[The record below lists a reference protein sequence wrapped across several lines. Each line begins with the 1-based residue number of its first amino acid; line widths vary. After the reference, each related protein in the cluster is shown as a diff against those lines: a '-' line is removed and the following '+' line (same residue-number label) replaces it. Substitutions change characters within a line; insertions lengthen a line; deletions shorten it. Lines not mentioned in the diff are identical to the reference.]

1 MTTLAAGDLALI
13 GYSSDT
19 AGKSFAFVLLKDVD
33 ATTTVNFT
41 DNGWL
46 AAGGFRAGEGVVS
59 WSAPAGGATA
69 GTVISFTG
77 LTGTFNPST
86 SGDQIIA
93 YQGPATAAATPLFAV
108 DFADNN
114 TTFAADATSSNTSAV
129 PTGLIIGTTALGFGP
144 DNGAYVGATAGTAG
158 ALLQAIG
165 NPANWTTDDAN
176 PVAYKTAFTVAA
188 GTSISVG
195 SVSVAEGDSGDHVAT
210 FTVTRNDAGG
220 AFTVDFATHDGT
232 ATAGSDYD
240 AAQGTLTFAAGGPT
254 SQTVSVVV
262 HGDTQVEGNETF
274 TLGLSNLQNTQG
286 TASIATGTG
295 TGTILND
302 DVQLVK
308 TYEIQ
313 GAGHTSPLL
322 GQHVVT
328 EGVVTAVDTTGSRG
342 FWIQDQSGDGNN
354 ATSDA
359 VFVFTN
365 AAPTVHAGDL
375 VRVDGTVNEFQGN
388 DANNLTI
395 TEVGSSNANVTV
407 EGTGFTIAPTIIG
420 DGGRHIPTEV
430 IDNDHFTT
438 FDPSQDAVDFYESIE
453 GMLVT
458 VKNAQAVDATASGQ
472 TWVVADNGA
481 SATGMND
488 RGGITIAPGDMNPE
502 RIEIFAD
509 SGVSNVQLNNVAGDH
524 LGDVTGVVSYFGG
537 NYELLPLTV
546 GSTASAGAVP
556 RETTTLASD
565 ASHVTIG
572 AYNLENL
579 DPTDPASKFAQL
591 GQDIAH
597 NLGAPDII
605 GVEEIQDADGAG
617 PGTNLSGAVTLNKLV
632 DAIVA
637 AGGPHYSFIE
647 VDPTVNNQTGGE
659 PNGNIRQ
666 AFLYDATRVSYVDG
680 SVRQLT
686 DNDPTNGDAFNNSR
700 KPLVADFMFHGEK
713 ITAIDVHD
721 FSRGGSDELF
731 GQDQPPINN
740 GDQRRVDQT
749 TPVKQYVEQLV
760 QADPHAHVAVMGDF
774 NAFQFETS
782 LTQLESG
789 GALSNL
795 TNLLAPTDR
804 YSFAFEGNM
813 EQIDQMLVSPSLQP
827 GAQFDVVHL
836 NTGVAD
842 RPTDHD
848 PIVSRLF
855 VNTAPVSVA
864 DNGYAA
870 TEDTPFTVDAA
881 HGVLAN
887 DTDLNSDVLSAVLGQ
902 GPQHGALQLN
912 ADGSFTYTPGA
923 DFNGQDSFTY
933 LAQDPSG
940 AGAALATVVLQ
951 VAPVNDA
958 PVAQP
963 DAASVSENQA
973 VTIDVL
979 GNDTDVDTGDTK
991 SILSVSGTA
1000 LGGHVTIVDGQLVY
1014 VADADSFD
1022 LLTAGQSV
1030 TDSFTYTMQ
1039 DAAGAKSSATVSV
1052 AVNGVPNAPT
1062 INGGNGDSVLTG
1074 TAGDEAINGGNG
1086 ADQLFGL
1093 AGADTLS
1100 GGNGGDTLSGG
1111 DGIDSLSGANGD
1123 DSLAGGAGADAL
1135 SGGNGADTLNGG
1147 AGDDLLTGDNGP
1159 DRFVFSGIFGHDVVS
1174 DFSHGDTIQVDHSQF
1189 GDFNDLL
1196 SHAHQVGADVVIT
1209 YDAAAAITL
1218 TAVQLTSLHASD
1230 FAFV

>member
-1 MTTLAAGDLALI
+1 MTTLASGDVALI

-46 AAGGFRAGEGVVS
+46 AAGGFRAGEGVLS

-69 GTVISFTG
+69 GTVITFTG
-77 LTGTFNPST
+77 LTGSFNPST

-93 YQGPATAAATPLFAV
+93 YQGPATAATPLFAV

-114 TTFAADATSSNTSAV
+114 TAFAADATSSNTSAV
-129 PTGLIIGTTALGFGP
+129 PTGLVVGTTALGFGP
-144 DNGAYVGATAGTAG
+144 DNGAYAGPTAGTAG
-158 ALLQAIG
+158 DLLQAID

-176 PVAYKTAFTVAA
+176 PVAYKTAFTVAV
-188 GTSISVG
+188 GTSVSVG
-195 SVSVAEGDSGDHVAT
+195 AVSVAEGDSGDHVAT

-232 ATAGSDYD
+232 ATAGSDYE
-240 AAQGTLTFAAGGPT
+240 AAQGTLTFAAGGPA
-254 SQTVSVVV
+254 SQTVSVVI

-274 TLGLSNLQNTQG
+274 TLALTNLQNTQG
-286 TASIATGTG
+286 VAAIANGAG

-302 DVQLVK
+302 DVHVVK

-313 GAGHTSPLL
+313 GAAHTSPLL

-342 FWIQDQSGDGNN
+342 FWIQDQTGDGND

-359 VFVFTN
+359 VFAFTN
-365 AAPTVHAGDL
+365 AAPAVHAGDL
-375 VRVDGTVNEFQGN
+375 VRVDGTVNEFQGS
-388 DANNLTI
+388 DTNNLTI

-407 EGTGFTIAPTIIG
+407 EGTGFTVAPTIIG

-438 FDPSQDAVDFYESIE
+438 FDPGQDAVDFYESIE

-458 VKNAQAVDATASGQ
+458 VKNAQAVDATALGQ
-472 TWVVADNGA
+472 TWVVADNGD

-488 RGGITIAPGDMNPE
+488 RGGITIAPNDMNPE
-502 RIEIFAD
+502 RIEIFTD

-537 NYELLPLTV
+537 NYELLPLSV
-546 GSTASAGAVP
+546 GSTASAGSAP

-565 ASHVTIG
+565 ASHLTIG

-579 DPTDPASKFAQL
+579 DPTDPASKFVQL

-617 PGTNLSGAVTLNKLV
+617 PGTDLSGAVTLNKLI

-637 AGGPHYSFIE
+637 AGGPRYSFIE
-647 VDPTVNNQTGGE
+647 IDPTANNQTGGE

-666 AFLYDATRVSYVDG
+666 AFLYDPTRVSYVDG
-680 SVRQLT
+680 SAHQLADT
-686 DNDPTNGDAFNNSR
+686 DLTNGDAYNNSR
-700 KPLVADFMFHGEK
+700 KPLVADFTFHGET
-713 ITAIDVHD
+713 ITAIDVHNY
-721 FSRGGSDELF
+721 SRGGSDELF
-731 GQDQPPINN
+731 GQDQPAINN

-774 NAFQFETS
+774 NAYQFETS

-795 TNLLAPTDR
+795 TNLLAPADR
-804 YSFAFEGNM
+804 YSYAFEGNM
-813 EQIDQMLVSPSLQP
+813 EQIDQMLVSPSLQS
-827 GAQFDVVHL
+827 GAQFDIVHL

-870 TEDTPFTVDAA
+870 TEDTPFIVDAA

-887 DTDLNSDVLSAVLGQ
+887 DTDLNSDLLSALLGQ
-902 GPQHGALQLN
+902 GPAHGALQLN

-940 AGAALATVVLQ
+940 ASSALATVVLQ
-951 VAPVNDA
+951 VAAVNDA
-958 PVAQP
+958 PVAHA
-963 DAASVSENQA
+963 DAASVSENQS
-973 VTIDVL
+973 VTVDVL
-979 GNDTDVDTGDTK
+979 GNDTDVDSGDSK
-991 SILSVSGTA
+991 SILSVSDTA
-1000 LGGHVTIVDGQLVY
+1000 LGGHVTIADGQLVY
-1014 VADADSFD
+1014 VADADAFD
-1022 LLTAGQSV
+1022 LLTTGQSV

-1039 DAAGAKSSATVSV
+1039 DAAGATSSATVSV
-1052 AVNGVPNAPT
+1052 AVSGVPDAPT
-1062 INGGNGDSVLTG
+1062 LNGGNGDAVLTG

-1086 ADQLFGL
+1086 ADRLFGL
-1093 AGADTLS
+1093 AGADALD
-1100 GGNGGDTLSGG
+1100 GGKGDDTLSGG
-1111 DGIDSLSGANGD
+1111 SGIDSLSGGSGD
-1123 DSLAGGAGADAL
+1123 DRLD
-1135 SGGNGADTLNGG
+1135 GG
-1147 AGDDLLTGDNGP
+1147 AGDDQLIGGSGA
-1159 DRFVFSGIFGHDVVS
+1159 DRFVFSGGFGHDVVT
-1174 DFSHGDTIQVDHSQF
+1174 DFSHGDILQVDHALF
-1189 GDFNDLL
+1189 ANFNDLL

-1209 YDAAAAITL
+1209 YDAADTVTL
-1218 TAVQLTSLHASD
+1218 TAVQLTSRHASD
-1230 FAFV
+1230 FAFI